1 MKNNPRPENPDL
13 PLAQEIAG
21 MLTLEIRR
29 FLREK
34 QESGNILATNK
45 TLSIVSHEL
54 KTPVTSLKT
63 ILQVIQNRLQGDP
76 TNFNFAD
83 NAEYIA
89 FSLREIDKL
98 TVLVNDLLDFNKLN
112 RQALQFNL
120 QNTDIQPIVAGAVK
134 NITTLCSTHV
144 ITHTGTDMHCNVSLD
159 AGRFEQVLVNL
170 VTNAVKYSP
179 KGSLITVNTVA
190 NERGVIITVIDEGQG
205 MNKEDLTHIF
215 EPYYR
220 TPTAVASGIG
230 GLGIGLFISKE
241 IIDAHEG
248 TLTINSNLGEGT
260 IVTITL
266 PTSTNPDD
274 SKVIHKFNTPHT
286 EGHPTHETSTNQNK
300 NHPSSR

>member
-1 MKNNPRPENPDL
+1 MKAHHTPENPDL

-34 QESGNILATNK
+34 QESSNILATNK

-63 ILQVIQNRLQGDP
+63 ILQVLQNRLQGDP
-76 TNFNFAD
+76 SKFNFSD

-98 TVLVNDLLDFNKLN
+98 AVLVNDLLDFNKLN

-120 QNTDIQPIVAGAVK
+120 QNTDIQPIVAEAVK
-134 NITTLCSTHV
+134 NITTLCSTHT
-144 ITHTGTDMHCNVSLD
+144 ITYIGTDVHCNVSLD
-159 AGRFEQVLVNL
+159 AGRFEQVLINL
-170 VTNAVKYSP
+170 ITNAVKYSP
-179 KGSLITVNTVA
+179 KSSLITVNTAV
-190 NERGVIITVIDEGQG
+190 NEQGVVITVTDEGKG
-205 MNKEDLTHIF
+205 MNKEDLVHIF

-220 TPTAVASGIG
+220 TPTAIASGIG

-248 TLTINSNLGEGT
+248 TLTIASKLGEGT

-274 SKVIHKFNTPHT
+274 SKVIHKFNTPHA
-286 EGHPTHETSTNQNK
+286 EQHPTHETSTN
-300 NHPSSR
+300 